1 MEQTRLNLRK
11 RVSPDRVKE
20 LLGGIG
26 HRRFRPLQK
35 ELIKDLEA
43 DGFGS
48 IALELYL
55 RLAGWS
61 HTGGTYV
68 NASAEVRALCRE
80 LFGYE
85 LPARIGT
92 VALKDFRYRTGAGL
106 EKIALE
112 VFRYHARHLARD

>member
-1 MEQTRLNLRK
+1 MERTRLRLRA

-35 ELIKDLEA
+35 LLIKDLDGA
-43 DGFGS
+43 DFRT

-55 RLAGWS
+55 RLGGWS

-68 NASAEVRALCRE
+68 NAMAEVQALCRE

-85 LPARIGT
+85 LPERIGA
-92 VALKDFRYRTGAGL
+92 VRLKDVRYRTAAGL
-106 EKIALE
+106 AKVAPALVRFHE
-112 VFRYHARHLARD
+112 GKLGKG